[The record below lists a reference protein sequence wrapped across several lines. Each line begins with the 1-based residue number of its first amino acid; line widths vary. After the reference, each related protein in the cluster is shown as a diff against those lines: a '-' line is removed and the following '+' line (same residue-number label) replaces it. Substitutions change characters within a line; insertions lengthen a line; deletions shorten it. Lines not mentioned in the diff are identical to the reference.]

1 MFENHRKSLIASE
14 ASYVYILSGQ
24 KLIKMPKMVH
34 LGEFWKP
41 EACGQTVLP
50 DRSVLWQNWWKMPKF
65 KCDILSNFQTMW
77 PVQNEMET
85 YLDSIMR
92 FPFILS
98 SLPIELLNV
107 SWTQIIAIIKK
118 KQIFIFAN
126 LFCHWGFKV
135 EPLSFYELWNLFTQ
149 HLGNLPD
156 SKNQRKKH
164 VWRRAS
170 SSHLKV
176 EIPRHR

>member
-1 MFENHRKSLIASE
+1 MK
-14 ASYVYILSGQ
+14 
-24 KLIKMPKMVH
+24 
-34 LGEFWKP
+34 WK
-41 EACGQTVLP
+41 
-50 DRSVLWQNWWKMPKF
+50 
-65 KCDILSNFQTMW
+65 
-77 PVQNEMET
+77 T

-92 FPFILS
+92 FPLILS
-98 SLPIELLNV
+98 SLPRELLNV
-107 SWTQIIAIIKK
+107 SWTQKIAIIKK

-176 EIPRHR
+176 EIPRHRHKWIFCLVWTFEFIYTIWSVILSYTKLEIFYHIHSCQNCIISSGTDEFRVW